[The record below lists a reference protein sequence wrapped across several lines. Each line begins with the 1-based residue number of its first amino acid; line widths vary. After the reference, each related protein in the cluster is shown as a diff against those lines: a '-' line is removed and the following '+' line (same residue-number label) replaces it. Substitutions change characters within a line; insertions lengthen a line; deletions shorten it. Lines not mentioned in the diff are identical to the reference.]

1 MNKEYFNDLIY
12 DKQIKHQMN
21 KNISEKHNISSDQAT
36 KSSSFNFKTYHI
48 MIFD

>member
-1 MNKEYFNDLIY
+1 MCKNAVADVYIMNKEYFNDLIY

-36 KSSSFNFKTYHI
+36 K
-48 MIFD
+48 